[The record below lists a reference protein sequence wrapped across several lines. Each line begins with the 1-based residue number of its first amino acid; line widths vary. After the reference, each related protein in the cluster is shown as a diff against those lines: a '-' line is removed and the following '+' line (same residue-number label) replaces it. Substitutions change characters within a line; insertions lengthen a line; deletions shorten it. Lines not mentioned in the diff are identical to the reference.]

1 MRVTL
6 GLMTGDLDTRPL
18 AQALAETRATFV
30 AALGRADSEALA
42 ALYTADAT
50 LLPPAAAPISGR
62 EAIRRFW
69 QAGLDAG
76 IVAIRLEAARLDHDT
91 RLAYE
96 LGSYELRLEPA
107 ASKTIVD
114 RGNYVLVHSR
124 QDDGSWRRRV
134 EIFTP
139 AARPA

>member
-1 MRVTL
+1 
-6 GLMTGDLDTRPL
+6 MTGDLETRPL
-18 AQALAETRATFV
+18 AEALAEMRASFI
-30 AALGRADSEALA
+30 AAISRADMEALA

-50 LLPPAAAPISGR
+50 LLPPAAAPIRGR

-76 IVAIRLEAARLDHDT
+76 IVAIRFEPSRLGHDT

-96 LGSYELRLEPA
+96 LGRYELQLEPV
-107 ASKTIVD
+107 ASNTIID
-114 RGNYVLVHSR
+114 CGNYVLVHSQ
-124 QDDGSWRRRV
+124 QDNRRWRRSV

-139 AARPA
+139 AARLA

>member
-1 MRVTL
+1 
-6 GLMTGDLDTRPL
+6 MTGDLDTRPL
-18 AQALAETRATFV
+18 AQALAETRARFA

-50 LLPPAAAPISGR
+50 LLPPAAAPINGR
-62 EAIRRFW
+62 EAIKRFW

-76 IVAIRLEAARLDHDT
+76 IVAIRLEAARLDDDT

-107 ASKTIVD
+107 AARTIVD
-114 RGNYVLVHSR
+114 RGNYALVHSR

>member
-1 MRVTL
+1 
-6 GLMTGDLDTRPL
+6 MTGDLDTRPL
-18 AQALAETRATFV
+18 ARTLGDLRATFV
-30 AALGRADSEALA
+30 AALGRADTEALG

-50 LLPPAAAPISGR
+50 LVPPDAAPIRGR

-76 IVAIRLEAARLDHDT
+76 IVAIRLDSVRLDHET

-96 LGSYELRLEPA
+96 LGGYELRLEPA
-107 ASKTIVD
+107 CSGTIVD
-114 RGNYVLVHSR
+114 RGNYLLVYTR
-124 QDDGSWRRRV
+124 QSDGGWRRHV

-139 AARPA
+139 AGRAT

>member
-1 MRVTL
+1 MSH
-6 GLMTGDLDTRPL
+6 GLDTR
-18 AQALAETRATFV
+18 QVTRALAETRATFV
-30 AALGRADSEALA
+30 AALERADSEAVA

-76 IVAIRLEAARLDHDT
+76 IVAIRLESTGLDQDT

-107 ASKTIVD
+107 ASQAIVD
-114 RGNYVLVHSR
+114 HGNYVLVHAR
-124 QDDGSWRRRV
+124 QDDGNWRRRI

-139 AARPA
+139 TA

>member
-1 MRVTL
+1 MCGTL
-6 GLMTGDLDTRPL
+6 GLMPDDLDTRPL
-18 AQALAETRATFV
+18 EQGLDAARATFV
-30 AALGRADSEALA
+30 AALGRADTETLA

-50 LLPPAAAPISGR
+50 LLPPAAAPINGR

-76 IVAIRLEAARLDHDT
+76 IAAVRLDAVDVELDR

-96 LGSYELRLEPA
+96 LGDYELRLEPA
-107 ASKTIVD
+107 GCETIID
-114 RGNYVLVHSR
+114 RGSYLLVHSR
-124 QDDGSWRRRV
+124 RADGSWRRRV

-139 AARPA
+139 TA

>member
-1 MRVTL
+1 MA
-6 GLMTGDLDTRPL
+6 GHLDPL

-30 AALGRADSEALA
+30 SALGRADTEALA
-42 ALYTADAT
+42 GLYTADAT
-50 LLPPAAAPISGR
+50 LLPPASAPITGR

-76 IVAIRLEAARLDHDT
+76 IVAIRLQAAGLDHDT

-96 LGSYELRLEPA
+96 LGGYELRLEPTG
-107 ASKTIVD
+107 SNTVVD
-114 RGNYVLVHSR
+114 RGSYLLLYER
-124 QDDGSWRRRV
+124 QDDGSWRRRI

-139 AARPA
+139 GA

>member
-1 MRVTL
+1 MSSHL
-6 GLMTGDLDTRPL
+6 ESRPL

-30 AALGRADSEALA
+30 AALGRAD
-42 ALYTADAT
+42 T
-50 LLPPAAAPISGR
+50 PAAAPISGR

-76 IVAIRLEAARLDHDT
+76 IVAIRLDAARLDHET

-96 LGSYELRLEPA
+96 LGGYELRLEPTGSDA
-107 ASKTIVD
+107 IVD
-114 RGNYVLVHSR
+114 RGNYLLVYER
-124 QDDGSWRRRV
+124 QDDGSWRRRA

-139 AARPA
+139 VA

>member
-1 MRVTL
+1 MA
-6 GLMTGDLDTRPL
+6 GDLDTRPP
-18 AQALAETRATFV
+18 AQALAETRARFV
-30 AALGRADSEALA
+30 AAVSRADAEALA

-50 LLPPAAAPISGR
+50 LLPPGTAPINGS

-76 IVAIRLEAARLDHDT
+76 IVAIRLEPARLGHDM

-96 LGSYELRLEPA
+96 VGSYELRLEPA
-107 ASKTIVD
+107 ASKTIID
-114 RGNYVLVHSR
+114 LGNYVLLHSQ

-139 AARPA
+139 AAPPA

>member
-1 MRVTL
+1 MML
-6 GLMTGDLDTRPL
+6 GSMTGRLDLRPL

-30 AALGRADSEALA
+30 AALGRADTQALA

-76 IVAIRLEAARLDHDT
+76 IVAIRLDAAWLEHDT

-96 LGSYELRLEPA
+96 LGGYELRLEPA
-107 ASKTIVD
+107 GSSTVVD
-114 RGNYVLVHSR
+114 RGNYLLVHER

-139 AARPA
+139 AALPV

>member
-1 MRVTL
+1 MS
-6 GLMTGDLDTRPL
+6 GGLDTRPL

-76 IVAIRLEAARLDHDT
+76 IVAIRLEAAGLDQDT
-91 RLAYE
+91 RLAYQ

-107 ASKTIVD
+107 ASKTIID
-114 RGNYVLVHSR
+114 HGNYVLLHAR
-124 QDDGSWRRRV
+124 QDDGNWRRRV

-139 AARPA
+139 ATRPA